1 MVYSFKRH
9 TAVPLTMVEI
19 RKPPATLGP
28 QTRVAGT
35 KKWFTYKPSA
45 SRLKPKCAP
54 EVTFSEPGAGSTLD
68 PAGRVPGS
76 AYLLAP
82 AR

>member
-1 MVYSFKRH
+1 
-9 TAVPLTMVEI
+9 MVEI

-28 QTRVAGT
+28 QTRVART
-35 KKWFTYKPSA
+35 KKRFTKPSA
-45 SRLKPKCAP
+45 SRLKPKCAL
-54 EVTFSEPGAGSTLD
+54 EANFSEPGAGSTLD